1 MTRAAPCLGRI
12 WSEIRLRCLVHVGDG
27 QCDQCDNATA
37 QRQDQVQ
44 QQHFLSRASDEE
56 HRMASSLKA

>member
-1 MTRAAPCLGRI
+1 MTRAAPWLGRI

-27 QCDQCDNATA
+27 QCDNATA